1 MKVAGRRPVSSGV
14 ELNRFAWSESSGVGC
29 VYGLTGR
36 CVFVTGLQVVVACQ
50 VISDFQVVRACQ
62 VVSKLLVIRARRI
75 IRAGQVALVR
85 QVIRNPL
92 PWIHDIRG
100 GTLT

>member
-1 MKVAGRRPVSSGV
+1 VPHGDRV

-36 CVFVTGLQVVVACQ
+36 CVFVTGPQVVVACQ

-62 VVSKLLVIRARRI
+62 VVSKLLVVRARRI
-75 IRAGQVALVR
+75 IPAGQVALVR
-85 QVIRNPL
+85 QVIRAAL
-92 PWIHDIRG
+92 AG
-100 GTLT
+100 